1 MSNVDQI
8 KPVDWAKEHGV
19 KSDFVM
25 KLLRDNG
32 VKVLTQVSKVNAAEF
47 EKIEEAVAAE
57 KAKMDARSKNLKK
70 PAASDAGAA
79 APAEKKKTA
88 SLTTTK
94 NGVKVSLKRAT
105 TKKADDT
112 KTTAKATVKTA
123 AKPAAAKPA
132 AEAPKAPEAPADE
145 APAEE

>member
-1 MSNVDQI
+1 MSNLEQI

-70 PAASDAGAA
+70 PAASEAGE

-88 SLTTTK
+88 STTTTK

-105 TKKADDT
+105 KKTDD
-112 KTTAKATVKTA
+112 
-123 AKPAAAKPA
+123 AKPADAKPA
-132 AEAPKAPEAPADE
+132 TPAPAAA
-145 APAEE
+145 APAKPDKK

>member
-32 VKVLTQVSKVNAAEF
+32 VKVLTQVSKVNAEKKK
-47 EKIEEAVAAE
+47 KIEEAVAAE
-57 KAKMDARSKNLKK
+57 KAKMDGGSKNHRK

-79 APAEKKKTA
+79 EGGEKK
-88 SLTTTK
+88 
-94 NGVKVSLKRAT
+94 
-105 TKKADDT
+105 
-112 KTTAKATVKTA
+112 
-123 AKPAAAKPA
+123 
-132 AEAPKAPEAPADE
+132 
-145 APAEE
+145 

>member
-1 MSNVDQI
+1 MSNLEQI

-57 KAKMDARSKNLKK
+57 KAKMDARSKNL
-70 PAASDAGAA
+70 
-79 APAEKKKTA
+79 
-88 SLTTTK
+88 
-94 NGVKVSLKRAT
+94 
-105 TKKADDT
+105 
-112 KTTAKATVKTA
+112 
-123 AKPAAAKPA
+123 
-132 AEAPKAPEAPADE
+132 
-145 APAEE
+145 